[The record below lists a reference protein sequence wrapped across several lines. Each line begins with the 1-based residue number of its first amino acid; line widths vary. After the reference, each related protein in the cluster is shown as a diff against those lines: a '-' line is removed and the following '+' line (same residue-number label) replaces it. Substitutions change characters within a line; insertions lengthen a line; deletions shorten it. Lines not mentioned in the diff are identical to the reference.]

1 MKRFRVSF
9 WDDRKDEEVFGLTFE
24 AEDESYAEN
33 YFMEVIKNDPQYP
46 DYEDE
51 YPIIVS
57 ELEPCDEYYEDVYN
71 DWEDIDDDGIEYDGD
86 YNLDTVFVIVQG
98 GMVTGAYTNDPRIDK
113 VKVIDL
119 DTQDEATH
127 KKAEKRA
134 ETVIKEFNEID
145 CYTN

>member
-24 AEDESYAEN
+24 AEDESEAEN
-33 YFMEVIKNDPQYP
+33 YFWEVIKNDPQYP

-51 YPIIVS
+51 YPILVN
-57 ELEPCDEYYEDVYN
+57 ELEPSDKHYDDVYD
-71 DWEDIDDDGIEYDGD
+71 DWEDIDDDGTEYDGD

-98 GMVTGAYTNDPRIDK
+98 GMVTGAYTNDPRIEK

-119 DTQDEATH
+119 DSQDETTL
-127 KKAEKRA
+127 KKAQKRA
-134 ETVIKEFNEID
+134 ETVIKEFNEVN

>member
-24 AEDESYAEN
+24 AEDESDAEN
-33 YFMEVIKNDPQYP
+33 YFMEVIKNDLQYP

-51 YPIIVS
+51 YPILVN
-57 ELEPCDEYYEDVYN
+57 ELEPGDEYYDDVYD

-86 YNLDTVFVIVQG
+86 YNFDTVFVIVQG

-119 DTQDEATH
+119 DTQDDRTY
-127 KKAEKRA
+127 KKAKKRA
-134 ETVIKEFNEID
+134 ETVIKEFNEVD